1 MRKERERSMKLN
13 PLMMERLAGEEES
26 GAIEA
31 PARSLIIHP
40 DDVHSSAEE
49 TPHEEESYSI
59 QDANIELIHKALERH
74 GGNRKAAAAE
84 LGISERTLYRKLKQ
98 FDK

>member
-1 MRKERERSMKLN
+1 MATFQYTAQDSN
-13 PLMMERLAGEEES
+13 GQAQS
-26 GAIEA
+26 GTIEA

-49 TPHEEESYSI
+49 APREEESYTI

-98 FDK
+98 FDR